1 MASALLVSCGGDEPI
16 DPTPAVDTKA
26 PIITVSMNSVNIIA
40 EPSVT
45 ISGDA
50 LKIGNDAVA
59 SWKDDVSK
67 SCKVEL
73 SLTPAGGSVKAVN
86 SGDKL
91 SEEGKLQIK
100 ATDDAGNSS
109 TADITLTRADTKAP
123 EIDVKISEKNVIAGV
138 KMTVQDNRLLFDDSV
153 AATWA
158 DDYSKTF
165 TVELALTPEGGE
177 SKPVDSGVT
186 VLDAGKLILTVAD
199 EFQNK
204 ATAEIVL
211 KADAIYGLESLQ
223 NLSLQVDKE
232 VNLMTGLTIAEGL
245 TLQKVEVVQDGAR
258 TEIQNPKAF
267 TPEYPG
273 SIDIILT
280 LARLDGSTLEVK
292 GNELTVKELDYHAV
306 FLIDIKPVDVFPQID
321 QIEGGDPNIY
331 SYVEDLRVAEA
342 YVMREMMTEYGVGN
356 YSSEEYQNL
365 LSRVTI
371 GLINEVPDNYQDYE
385 WI

>member
-1 MASALLVSCGGDEPI
+1 
-16 DPTPAVDTKA
+16 
-26 PIITVSMNSVNIIA
+26 MNSVNIIA

-73 SLTPAGGSVKAVN
+73 SLTPAGGSVKDVH

-109 TADITLTRADTKAP
+109 TADITLTKADTKAP
-123 EIDVKISEKNVIAGV
+123 EIDVKISEMNVIAGV
-138 KMTVQDNRLLFDDSV
+138 RMTVQDNRLLFDDSV
-153 AATWA
+153 AATWT
-158 DDYSKTF
+158 DDYSKAF
-165 TVELALTPEGGE
+165 AVELALTPEGGE

-186 VLDAGKLILTVAD
+186 VLDAGKLIITVSD
-199 EFQNK
+199 EFRNK

-232 VNLMTGLTIAEGL
+232 VNLMTGLTIADGL

-258 TEIQNPKAF
+258 TQVDNPNAYI
-267 TPEYPG
+267 PEYPG

-280 LARLDGSTLEVK
+280 LARPDGSTIEVRVD
-292 GNELTVKELDYHAV
+292 NLTVKGIDYHAV
-306 FLIDIKPVDVFPQID
+306 SLIDIKPVDVFPQID
-321 QIEGGDPNIY
+321 QIEAGDPNIY

-342 YVMREMMTEYGVGN
+342 YVMREMMTEYGVGK
-356 YSSEEYQNL
+356 YGPEEYQQL
-365 LSRVTI
+365 LSRIVI
-371 GLINEVPDNYQDYE
+371 GSRSEASDDYQDYE
-385 WI
+385 WIGPTPTSVNITDHGRCTFQHLTNLK